1 MAGAAIR
8 LWNFARSLSANA
20 WFAIFLLSLAVGTI
34 TKAYLDG
41 RADKGAEIA
50 IEVIKDEVKVAKAQ
64 TKLTDLTLKRLD
76 EKIGRDSSIDERTDD
91 ARRQMDAVEVAPSG
105 DAFADRLAALR
116 AYRDIA
122 VGLRNDILAG
132 REDYIEDDAHK
143 GSPRPV
149 RSSRPSY
156 G

>member
-1 MAGAAIR
+1 MNLRAAFD
-8 LWNFARSLSANA
+8 FARGLPALFWLGVAGVLMIGSAVT
-20 WFAIFLLSLAVGTI
+20 LA
-34 TKAYLDG
+34 YMDG
-41 RADKGAEIA
+41 RSDVRAEVAIA
-50 IEVIKDEVKVAKAQ
+50 VIKDEAKVAKAQ

-91 ARRQMDAVEVAPSG
+91 ARRRLDAVEVAPSG

-116 AYRDIA
+116 AYRDVSIR
-122 VGLRNDILAG
+122 LRNDILAG

-143 GSPRPV
+143 GTSRPV
-149 RSSRPSY
+149 RASRPSY